1 MRIEIRYLTPLLAAV
16 GVSAAVLLA
25 PVAAAAPECTN
36 TGPNTTQCQT
46 RGSTQI
52 VTSPPAFDQSMVG
65 LAVRRLRL
73 RHRHRIL
80 SSQETGGNTPHG
92 VCEPYYLCDRDGV
105 SWDFSRE
112 RD

>member
-1 MRIEIRYLTPLLAAV
+1 MHEYRPENYAVPDPREYSNCHVTPCIR
-16 GVSAAVLLA
+16 
-25 PVAAAAPECTN
+25 
-36 TGPNTTQCQT
+36 
-46 RGSTQI
+46 
-52 VTSPPAFDQSMVG
+52 QSMVG
-65 LAVRRLRL
+65 LAIRRLRL
-73 RHRHRIL
+73 RYRHRIL